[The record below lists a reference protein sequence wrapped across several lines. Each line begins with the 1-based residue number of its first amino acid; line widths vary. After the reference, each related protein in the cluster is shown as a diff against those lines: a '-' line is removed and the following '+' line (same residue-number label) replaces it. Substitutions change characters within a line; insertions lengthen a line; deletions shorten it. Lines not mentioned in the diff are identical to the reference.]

1 MMKVMQ
7 VLFVHGVAKFQT
19 LDTVPIFN
27 IDSSIILIQRGRAY
41 MYTNKFDC
49 FSSNCIVSFIHTC
62 IGNQFSV
69 HREYG

>member
-27 IDSSIILIQRGRAY
+27 IDSSIILIQRGKAY
-41 MYTNKFDC
+41 MYTNKFTV
-49 FSSNCIVSFIHTC
+49 FLLTVLYLLFTH
-62 IGNQFSV
+62 V
-69 HREYG
+69 